1 MLARHLIGPGVQLPH
16 QDLWAEVT
24 HERRLALAAS
34 DAPSPGAPSERRT
47 LMVPLHPIVHAVHI
61 LLTAL
66 GTGRARDGE
75 LKPILTR

>member
-1 MLARHLIGPGVQLPH
+1 MFAGHLIGPAVQLHH
-16 QDLWAEVT
+16 QDLWAEVNQ
-24 HERRLALAAS
+24 ERQIALAAS
-34 DAPSPGAPSERRT
+34 AAPSPGAPSERRT
-47 LMVPLHPIVHAVHI
+47 LMVPLHRIVHAVHI